1 MRFQRLLAF
10 LLLINLSCQKETRT
24 DDISVPVGF
33 EETPLAKPMMPG
45 ILDEASGIAD
55 SKSNPGYLWVQQ
67 DSGNPNDIS
76 LLSYDGT
83 FLKKVNIK
91 TGVNRDWEDMVTA
104 NGPVAGNN
112 YISLADIGDNGLAFP
127 EYYIYR
133 FAEPGATVDS
143 VFDCDKI
150 TFKYADGA
158 HDAEAIMVD
167 NATKD
172 IYIIT
177 KQDTPSAI
185 YKLSYPQSTTTVN
198 TAVLSGTLTFNGV
211 TSAAFSP
218 DGKEVLIKTY
228 NAIHYWE
235 KKKGETL
242 EQTLMEKPVN
252 ISYKFE
258 PQGEAICF
266 KNDNS
271 GFFTLSERP
280 SVIAAVNLN
289 FYKRK

>member
-1 MRFQRLLAF
+1 MHFQKLLAF
-10 LLLINLSCQKETRT
+10 LFLINLSCQKKTST
-24 DDISVPVGF
+24 DDIVATAGF
-33 EETPLAKPMMPG
+33 EETPLAKPMIPG

-55 SKSNPGYLWVQQ
+55 SKLNPGYLWVQQ
-67 DSGNPNDIS
+67 DSGNPNDIA

-91 TGVNRDWEDMVTA
+91 TSVNRDWEDMALAT
-104 NGPVAGNN
+104 GPVAGTN
-112 YISLADIGDNGLAFP
+112 YIYLADIGDNGLAFA

-133 FAEPGATVDS
+133 FAEPGKAMDS
-143 VFDCDKI
+143 VPDCDKI
-150 TFKYADGA
+150 TFKYPDGP

-167 NATKD
+167 NSTKD

-177 KQDTPSAI
+177 KHDARSDI
-185 YKLSYPQSTTTVN
+185 YKLPYPQSTTTAN
-198 TAVLSGTLTFNGV
+198 MAILSGTLSFNGV

-218 DGKEVLIKTY
+218 DGMEILIKTY
-228 NAIHYWE
+228 TAIHYW
-235 KKKGETL
+235 KKTKAETL
-242 EQTLMEKPVN
+242 EQALIKNSKN
-252 ISYKFE
+252 IPHKFE

-280 SVIAAVNLN
+280 SIIAAVQLN

>member
-1 MRFQRLLAF
+1 MHFQKLLAF
-10 LLLINLSCQKETRT
+10 LFLINLSCQKKTDT
-24 DDISVPVGF
+24 DDIVVTAGF
-33 EETPLAKPMMPG
+33 EETPLAKPMIPG

-55 SKSNPGYLWVQQ
+55 SKLNPGYLWVQQ
-67 DSGNPNDIS
+67 DSGNPNDIA
-76 LLSYDGT
+76 LLSYNGT
-83 FLKKVNIK
+83 FFKKINIK
-91 TGVNRDWEDMVTA
+91 TGVNRDWEDMTLA
-104 NGPVAGNN
+104 NGPDAGNN
-112 YISLADIGDNGLAFP
+112 YIYLADIGDNGLAFA

-133 FAEPGATVDS
+133 FAEPGKIVDS
-143 VFDCDKI
+143 VFECDKI
-150 TFKYADGA
+150 IFKYPDGS

-167 NATKD
+167 NTTKD

-177 KQDTPSAI
+177 KQDTRSAI
-185 YKLSYPQSTTTVN
+185 YKLSYPQSTAMVN
-198 TAVLSGTLTFNGV
+198 MAILSGTLNFNGV

-218 DGKEVLIKTY
+218 DGMEILMKTY
-228 NAIHYWE
+228 NNIYYW
-235 KKKGETL
+235 KKAKAETL
-242 EQTLMEKPVN
+242 EQALIKNSKN
-252 ISYKFE
+252 IPHKFE